1 MTRRAAGTLLK
12 LRHRHRGES
21 KESIEEYRMEYTGW
35 NPLVPALELLAVIL
49 VIGAAIVLVRRLR
62 RLG

>member
-1 MTRRAAGTLLK
+1 
-12 LRHRHRGES
+12 
-21 KESIEEYRMEYTGW
+21 MEYTGW
-35 NPLVPALELLAVIL
+35 NPLVPALELFAVIL